1 MMQHVADFW
10 RAIAIAFAIGMPVAV
25 VVGLAWRR
33 LAAGIR
39 AGKDAAERMQ
49 ERGTLLK

>member
-1 MMQHVADFW
+1 MTDHVTEFW
-10 RAIAIAFAIGMPVAV
+10 RAYLVAVLFVMPVAV

-39 AGKDAAERMQ
+39 AEKDAAKRMQ
-49 ERGTLLK
+49 ERGTLIP

>member
-1 MMQHVADFW
+1 MTDHIAEFW
-10 RAIAIAFAIGMPVAV
+10 RAIAIAVAVVMPVAV

-39 AGKDAAERMQ
+39 AGKDAAKRMQ
-49 ERGTLLK
+49 ERGTLIP

>member
-1 MMQHVADFW
+1 MTDHIADFW
-10 RAIAIAFAIGMPVAV
+10 RAYLIAVLFVMPVAV

-39 AGKDAAERMQ
+39 AGNDAAKQMQ
-49 ERGTLLK
+49 ERGTLLP